1 VKPPP
6 ARGLLIS
13 WTQRFGA
20 RLFARP
26 ADGAALQFCVTGHIN
41 GSYSLAAVNRALAR
55 SLETARPGRVRLV
68 PVEGRETHDLAGVP
82 APERRTIARLS
93 RRRWR
98 GQGPRVVISQ
108 HYPVHVPAEP
118 GDAALALFYWEET
131 LIPIETVRLLN
142 RAFRGVLAPSLFVAR
157 ALIESG
163 VAIPVR
169 AVGQAP
175 DLAEFHE
182 IGALRPMQ
190 PNDPVF
196 SFLHVSSCLQRKGV
210 DVLLAGF
217 VRAFRRSDPV
227 RLVIKGYPNPHNDVA
242 EQIAAIMAAD
252 PDAPEI
258 TLINRDLDRETFL
271 DLYRHAD
278 AMVLPTRGEG
288 FNLPAAEAMA
298 ARLPLIVTELGGQAD
313 FCTRETARLLAGR
326 FVPAESHLAAPGSL
340 WVAPSVDD
348 LVKALREIAAG
359 GPIVTSRVEQAK
371 LAVSK
376 MTGAALVRRI
386 EQAARACLAEPT
398 PSAPDAVVID
408 HAPGQMSW
416 ADLAE
421 RVQSLTADRRVVVVR
436 LADTAT
442 LEAAHA
448 SALAD
453 AAGIIVPTLADFHRL
468 QTLGLS
474 ANAMLVSDSIPEA
487 ERAERLSGMLQGL
500 VQAANSWVRT
510 NRA

>member
-1 VKPPP
+1 M
-6 ARGLLIS
+6 S

-20 RLFARP
+20 RLFTRR
-26 ADGAALQFCVTGHIN
+26 ADDAALEFCVTGHIN

-55 SLETARPGRVRLV
+55 SLDAAWPGRVRLV
-68 PVEGRETHDLAGVP
+68 PVEGRETQDLSGVP
-82 APERRTIARLS
+82 ARERRTITRLS

-98 GQGPRVVISQ
+98 GQRARVVISQ

-142 RAFRGVLAPSLFVAR
+142 RSFRGVLAPSLFVAR

-163 VAIPVR
+163 VHIPVR
-169 AVGQAP
+169 CVGQAP
-175 DLAEFHE
+175 ELTEFHA
-182 IGALRPMQ
+182 IGTNRQAP
-190 PNDPVF
+190 PPGAVF

-210 DVLLAGF
+210 DVLLSGF
-217 VRAFRRSDPV
+217 VRAFRRGDPV

-242 EQIAAIMAAD
+242 EQIAAIQAAD

-258 TLINRDLDRETFL
+258 VLINRDLDREKFL

-298 ARLPLIVTELGGQAD
+298 ARLPLIVTALGGQAD
-313 FCTRETARLLAGR
+313 FCTPETARLLASQ
-326 FVPAESHLAAPGSL
+326 FVPAASHLAAPGSL

-348 LVKALREIAAG
+348 LAIALREVFAG
-359 GPIVTSRVEQAK
+359 GAIVASRVKRARV
-371 LAVSK
+371 AASK
-376 MTGAALVRRI
+376 MTGAELARRI
-386 EQAARACLAEPT
+386 EQAARECLAEPAAKT
-398 PSAPDAVVID
+398 TDAVVID

-421 RVQSLTADRRVVVVR
+421 QVQSQTADRGIVVVR
-436 LADTAT
+436 LHDTAA
-442 LEAAHA
+442 LGAEHAA
-448 SALAD
+448 SLAG

-474 ANAMLVSDSIPEA
+474 ANAMLVSASIPEA
-487 ERAERLSGMLQGL
+487 ERAERLRGMLQGL

-510 NRA
+510 SRA